1 MIKETSS
8 QSFKWTI
15 SLIDIFFKT
24 WMESRSQDQ
33 NSPTKILCDFEGK
46 EDPDTSM
53 PIEFKNPDKQFD
65 NCQTDPKN
73 CSRNKTLLRLVELI
87 AEDRVI
93 EDLKNWYEAAMN
105 RSLMQHPWIALKV
118 QELMCTSLRA
128 NRSAGRV
135 SLCDTT
141 NWLESI
147 AEQNRQS
154 WVRIIDELSRGAQ
167 NAIGGASFRP
177 QLNSIQNGPS
187 GSMGSTS

>member
-1 MIKETSS
+1 MLKETSS

-24 WMESRSQDQ
+24 WIESRSQDQ
-33 NSPTKILCDFEGK
+33 NSPTKILCDFEGNEEAEK
-46 EDPDTSM
+46 SM
-53 PIEFKNPDKQFD
+53 PIDFKPPDKNFD
-65 NCQTDPKN
+65 NCQSNPKH
-73 CSRNKTLLRLVELI
+73 CSRNKQLLKLVELI

-93 EDLKNWYEAAMN
+93 DDLKNWYEEAMN
-105 RSLMQHPWIALKV
+105 RSLRQHPWIALKV

-128 NRSAGRV
+128 NRSAGKV

-154 WVRIIDELSRGAQ
+154 WVRIIDELSRMAQ
-167 NAIGGASFRP
+167 NSIGSASFRP
-177 QLNSIQNGPS
+177 QENSIQNGPS
-187 GSMGSTS
+187 GSMGSGR